1 MDQDTRIANLEA
13 EVAALHL
20 FAIAVLDGLKDLGHT
35 SLEFRRVYDALR
47 ERLVEASLPESAER
61 LDEAVE
67 AINSRSTVHLI
78 R

>member
-20 FAIAVLDGLKDLGHT
+20 FVIAVLDGLTDLGSTPLDFH
-35 SLEFRRVYDALR
+35 SRYVALR
-47 ERLVEASLPESAER
+47 ERLLEASLPKSAER

-67 AINSRSTVHLI
+67 SIDSRSTVHLI

>member
-20 FAIAVLDGLKDLGHT
+20 FVVAALDGLKDLGNT
-35 SLEFRRVYDALR
+35 SLEFHNGYETLR
-47 ERLVEASLPESAER
+47 ERLLEASLPKSAEL
-61 LDEAVE
+61 LDDAVE
-67 AINSRSTVHLI
+67 AMNNRSTVHLI